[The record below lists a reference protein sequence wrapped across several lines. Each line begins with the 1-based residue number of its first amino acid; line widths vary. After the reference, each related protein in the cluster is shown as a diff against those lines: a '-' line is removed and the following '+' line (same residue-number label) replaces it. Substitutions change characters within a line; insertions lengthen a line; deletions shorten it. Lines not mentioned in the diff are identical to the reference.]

1 MNQNE
6 QVEQVDMSLI
16 GVDKASTVQAYY
28 NRDVSLQVNHTTQI
42 VDCLKKLGYY
52 NLAERAAQEL
62 QTFKIKKLIYFVSTS
77 LRTNYNDGI
86 RERTIDEL
94 LYSIE

>member
-42 VDCLKKLGYY
+42 VDSLKK
-52 NLAERAAQEL
+52 
-62 QTFKIKKLIYFVSTS
+62 FDYFCV
-77 LRTNYNDGI
+77 
-86 RERTIDEL
+86 
-94 LYSIE
+94 